1 MLYNNNTGKKAYF
14 QTQNTNEI
22 QYVFVW
28 FTQEIIKTTY
38 ELNKNNTNI
47 P

>member
-1 MLYNNNTGKKAYF
+1 MHFFKFWG
-14 QTQNTNEI
+14 EI